1 MSAKAINN
9 DSAGLSMGIRAVLL
23 SNAELSDAERLVS
36 SAWWYLESTGTDC
49 IALLDCIELLS
60 GVDLLGCIVVIRIVG
75 YTKCKALMSMSIT
88 LIPTKGRISP
98 PKPYISKLRRN
109 RLMAESGL

>member
-1 MSAKAINN
+1 
-9 DSAGLSMGIRAVLL
+9 MGIRAVLL
-23 SNAELSDAERLVS
+23 SNIELSDAKRLFS
-36 SAWWYLESTGTDC
+36 SAFFSSPWWYLESTGTDC
-49 IALLDCIELLS
+49 IALLDCTELLS

-109 RLMAESGL
+109 KLMAESGL